1 MPLYIRIQPAK
12 KYKLLTELTKGF
24 PMRWIVDDSMTNFK
38 FWSGGEDRAK
48 MLEYSELEELDSA
61 LEAYFGNKIPTATEI
76 NDLFW
81 YDFGTV
87 CSLIGL
93 TYDKE
98 HDVIVRDEEE
108 GVPAAIEAI
117 RKDNPALA
125 EAIEAGYKA
134 CFESVGAETY
144 SPDITL
150 DDKPNFTVILAS
162 DSMDPHPA
170 RVNVDAYDEA
180 DAIDKATTSLY
191 EHGMTGYV
199 EEETPEFPQDYIEV
213 TKGYVY
219 SPLVKV
225 SKCDTSR
232 GVIRGAYVP
241 EIFLSALVNGDESG
255 LEEQD
260 IQDLREFEEDCA
272 RDGINASSLSPVCG
286 PDGEFWD
293 VDEDFR
299 TGNSVFCTEFVS
311 K

>member
-1 MPLYIRIQPAK
+1 MQ
-12 KYKLLTELTKGF
+12 
-24 PMRWIVDDSMTNFK
+24 WIVDDSLTNFN
-38 FWSGGEDRAK
+38 FWGGAEDLAK
-48 MLEYSELEELDSA
+48 MLSYSELEELDSA
-61 LEAYFGNKIPTATEI
+61 LEEYFDGKIPTKTDI
-76 NDLFW
+76 NDLVWNNFE
-81 YDFGTV
+81 TV

-98 HDVIVRDEEE
+98 NGVIVRDNSESEE

-117 RKDNPALA
+117 RKDNPVLA

-134 CFESVGAETY
+134 CFESVGSNSY

-150 DDKPNFTVILAS
+150 DDKPNFTVILAV
-162 DSMDPHPA
+162 DTMDPHPA
-170 RVNVDAYDEA
+170 RINVDAYDEA

-191 EHGMTGYV
+191 EHGLTGYV
-199 EEETPEFPQDYIEV
+199 QTETPEFPDDYIEV

-225 SKCDTSR
+225 TKCDTSR
-232 GVIRGAYVP
+232 GVIRGTYVP
-241 EIFLSALVNGDESG
+241 EMFVSVLANGDESG
-255 LEEQD
+255 LEERD
-260 IQDLREFEEDCA
+260 LQDLREFEEDCA
-272 RDGINASSLSPVCG
+272 RDGINASSLLPVCG